1 MGISAFSTTDPAN
14 LAREFTKLG
23 MQAIAVYGS
32 TITGFLPLASIV
44 AMDSL
49 DSLEFARPVLKPIAN
64 VGLTTSA
71 GDVAQRTALVRSFYD
86 DPSNTNDLTGAG
98 VRLGVISDSYDNN
111 GAGPGSAA
119 ADIASGDLPGA
130 GNPNGWTNPVT
141 VLRDNVVGIDEGRA
155 MLQIAHDVAPG
166 AELVFA
172 NVADLAGMQ
181 SPQAFADNIRL
192 MRDVGNVDIIVDD
205 IAFPNEP
212 FFMDGA
218 VAQAVDDVVADGVT
232 YISAAGNSSNDSY
245 ESSFRSSGV
254 TENFTSGG
262 ITRSE
267 LLHDFDPGP
276 AIDTRQRVTIPPG
289 TTRFSFQ
296 WDDPF
301 RTVAPASTGATRDF
315 DIYLLTTSGTTISA
329 GVLSTIGQDPVEV
342 VGVNNTNPFFV
353 GIDIVI
359 ALRNGANPGG
369 FLKYVAFN
377 SDAVITE
384 FATNSP
390 TSFGHANAVGAIAVG
405 ATAYYNTPE
414 FGPAAPYAPPALN
427 NFSALGGTNIL
438 FDTAG
443 NRLVQPEI
451 RNGVNVIGPDGGNTT
466 FFGTD
471 VIQDADALPNF
482 FGTSAAAPH
491 IAGLA
496 ALLLQLDP
504 LLGPAGIENA
514 LELSAIDMDNPY
526 TPGFDVGEDAA
537 TGAGFVD
544 ALGAIGIVQDTLQ
557 LVGLDPNEYILVNVT
572 NDALDTNLDPNIID
586 VSPAAGNQVSLR
598 SAVINANL
606 VTSTQKTI
614 LVPNGNY
621 NLTLASATENSG
633 TNDLDIT
640 GNVTIVGAGPGATVI
655 DASSLDAGVNSRI
668 FDVRSGATLNLSRAT
683 VTGGSVLTDSG
694 GAFLVLSGAA
704 LNLDQVSVVGN
715 RAANGGAIR
724 LSNNGSALSITRSVF
739 TDNTAT
745 ASGGALAATNQV
757 NIAIGSTIFAHDTAP
772 VNPNLGLAGTGSLT
786 NNGLNRIDNVSGA
799 GAFFNQSAP
808 FNDFIGPVDYVVT
821 AVADTFNH
829 ANDAYALSLREAIDL
844 ANADVPVNEIWLPA
858 WVFVLTRERLIMPDG
873 IDGSNATDIDVA
885 WGDLDIRESLI
896 VRGVNG
902 QSTVKWRT
910 GIVDA
915 VFDLLGDY
923 NGDGIANGVDN
934 GSVGTEDYTIWRNT
948 LGSTTNLIADG
959 NDNGIVD
966 QNDWNI
972 WNSHYGNT
980 LVTDGVVL

>member
-1 MGISAFSTTDPAN
+1 M
-14 LAREFTKLG
+14 
-23 MQAIAVYGS
+23 
-32 TITGFLPLASIV
+32 
-44 AMDSL
+44 
-49 DSLEFARPVLKPIAN
+49 
-64 VGLTTSA
+64 
-71 GDVAQRTALVRSFYD
+71 
-86 DPSNTNDLTGAG
+86 
-98 VRLGVISDSYDNN
+98 
-111 GAGPGSAA
+111 
-119 ADIASGDLPGA
+119 
-130 GNPNGWTNPVT
+130 
-141 VLRDNVVGIDEGRA
+141 
-155 MLQIAHDVAPG
+155 
-166 AELVFA
+166 
-172 NVADLAGMQ
+172 
-181 SPQAFADNIRL
+181 
-192 MRDVGNVDIIVDD
+192 
-205 IAFPNEP
+205 
-212 FFMDGA
+212 
-218 VAQAVDDVVADGVT
+218 
-232 YISAAGNSSNDSY
+232 
-245 ESSFRSSGV
+245 
-254 TENFTSGG
+254 
-262 ITRSE
+262 
-267 LLHDFDPGP
+267 
-276 AIDTRQRVTIPPG
+276 
-289 TTRFSFQ
+289 
-296 WDDPF
+296 
-301 RTVAPASTGATRDF
+301 
-315 DIYLLTTSGTTISA
+315 
-329 GVLSTIGQDPVEV
+329 LSTIGQDPVEV

-405 ATAYYNTPE
+405 ATASPTRRNSIQRRPIAT
-414 FGPAAPYAPPALN
+414 ALN

-438 FDTAG
+438 FDTVG

-451 RNGVNVIGPDGGNTT
+451 RDGVNVIGPDGGNTT

-526 TPGFDVGEDAA
+526 TPGIDVGEDPA
-537 TGAGFVD
+537 TGEGFVD

-668 FDVRSGATLNLSRAT
+668 FDVRSGATLNLSRT
-683 VTGGSVLTDSG
+683 TITGGDVLTDSG

-704 LNLDQVSVVGN
+704 LSLDQVSVVRN
-715 RAANGGAIR
+715 RATYGGAIR

-739 TDNTAT
+739 TDNTAI
-745 ASGGALAATNQV
+745 AGGGVLAATNRSMLPSV
-757 NIAIGSTIFAHDTAP
+757 PFCLPTTRPSP
-772 VNPNLGLAGTGSLT
+772 SLT
-786 NNGLNRIDNVSGA
+786 
-799 GAFFNQSAP
+799 
-808 FNDFIGPVDYVVT
+808 
-821 AVADTFNH
+821 
-829 ANDAYALSLREAIDL
+829 
-844 ANADVPVNEIWLPA
+844 
-858 WVFVLTRERLIMPDG
+858 
-873 IDGSNATDIDVA
+873 
-885 WGDLDIRESLI
+885 
-896 VRGVNG
+896 
-902 QSTVKWRT
+902 
-910 GIVDA
+910 
-915 VFDLLGDY
+915 
-923 NGDGIANGVDN
+923 
-934 GSVGTEDYTIWRNT
+934 
-948 LGSTTNLIADG
+948 
-959 NDNGIVD
+959 
-966 QNDWNI
+966 
-972 WNSHYGNT
+972 
-980 LVTDGVVL
+980 